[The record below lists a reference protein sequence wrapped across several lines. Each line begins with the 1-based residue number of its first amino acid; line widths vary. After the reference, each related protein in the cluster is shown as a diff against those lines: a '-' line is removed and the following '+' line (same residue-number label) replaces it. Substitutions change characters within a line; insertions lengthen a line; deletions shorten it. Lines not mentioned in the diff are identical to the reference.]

1 MTPRQPGPAHP
12 DAVPAQP
19 ADRHPT
25 ATLAAVPAQGGGEDA
40 AGPGNTG
47 AASGAAGPERAARAE
62 RAERLALI
70 SRVVDT
76 SFEPSLLLRFADQR
90 LYPDT
95 DEFGDELIVV
105 AANVAAAD
113 LLVRAPDERR
123 LPGRGLTELMPWA
136 RASGLLDALREVLET
151 GTPLRIHEHG
161 YEDVSESAGRP
172 RPRSVSVGALSIE
185 PGLLLVTLRPNRGT
199 AGTDPVWEEKLHR
212 LAGTGPWEWDVRAGT
227 IYWYAQSLAVL
238 GSSLAPGPLAYDQP
252 PYVVHKDDADE
263 HEAFFGALVRDAR
276 PGHAEI
282 RVLQPTGAVRHI
294 RIGGD
299 PVTDA
304 AGEVVRVYG
313 SVQDV
318 TDRRRIQTAL
328 EIAQVQ
334 LAARRSRAD
343 SERQLAGLLQQV
355 IMPTGQA
362 PDALPG
368 IEIATRYRPASA
380 AAGVGGDW
388 YGVTR
393 LSNGKL
399 LLHVGDVAG
408 HGFPAA
414 TAMARLYHALHGLAV
429 TGDGSARLL
438 HWLNKLTCELPEFTI
453 ASACCALYDPARR
466 VLRLASAG
474 HPNPVLVRG
483 GRATVVPKPQGG
495 MLGVDPHGEFE
506 EQELAVE
513 AGDVL
518 LLYTDGLIERRRRA
532 PEENI
537 ASLLDNATR
546 PTEDLE
552 AYADQILD
560 RVRSDTDDDA
570 CLLAVRFT

>member
-1 MTPRQPGPAHP
+1 MTPRQPGPGSA
-12 DAVPAQP
+12 DAAPAQP
-19 ADRHPT
+19 ANQRQAP
-25 ATLAAVPAQGGGEDA
+25 AVPAQGGGVDA
-40 AGPGNTG
+40 VGPGNPGTG
-47 AASGAAGPERAARAE
+47 SAAPDAAPAERAARVE
-62 RAERLALI
+62 RAERLALL

-76 SFEPSLLLRFADQR
+76 SFEPSLLVRFADQR
-90 LYPDT
+90 LYAET
-95 DEFGDELIVV
+95 NELGDELVVV
-105 AANVAAAD
+105 AANIAAAD
-113 LLVRAPDERR
+113 LLVPAPDGRR
-123 LPGRGLTELMPWA
+123 LPGRKLTELMPWA
-136 RASGLLDALREVLET
+136 RGSGLFDALREVLET

-161 YEDVSESAGRP
+161 YEDVSEPGGRP
-172 RPRSVSVGALSIE
+172 RPRSVSVGALRIE

-199 AGTDPVWEEKLHR
+199 AGTDPAWEEKLHR

-227 IYWYAQSLAVL
+227 IYWHAQSLAVV
-238 GSSLAPGPLAYDQP
+238 GSSLAPGPLADDQP
-252 PYVVHKDDADE
+252 PYSVHKDDAEEYD
-263 HEAFFGALVRDAR
+263 AFFGALVRDAR
-276 PGHAEI
+276 SGHAEI

-304 AGEVVRVYG
+304 AGAVLRVYG

-343 SERQLAGLLQQV
+343 SERQLAGLLQQI

-393 LSNGKL
+393 LSDGKL

-453 ASACCALYDPARR
+453 ASACCALYDPERR

-495 MLGVDPHGEFE
+495 MLGVDAHGEFE
-506 EQELAVE
+506 EQELAIE
-513 AGDVL
+513 PGDVL

-537 ASLLDNATR
+537 ASLLHYATR

>member
-1 MTPRQPGPAHP
+1 MTPRQPGPARS
-12 DAVPAQP
+12 DAVPAVP
-19 ADRHPT
+19 AEPAKQRPT
-25 ATLAAVPAQGGGEDA
+25 TARTLGAASAVPAQGGEAA
-40 AGPGNTG
+40 AGSDR
-47 AASGAAGPERAARAE
+47 ASRAE

-76 SFEPSLLLRFADQR
+76 SFEPSLLVRFADER
-90 LYPDT
+90 LYAET
-95 DEFGDELIVV
+95 DELGDELIVV

-113 LLVRAPDERR
+113 LLVPAPDERR
-123 LPGRGLTELMPWA
+123 LPGRKLTELMPWA
-136 RASGLLDALREVLET
+136 RPSGLLGALREVLET

-161 YEDVSESAGRP
+161 YEDAVESGGRA
-172 RPRSVSVGALSIE
+172 RPRSVSVGALRIE

-199 AGTDPVWEEKLHR
+199 AGTDPAWEEKLHR

-238 GSSLAPGPLAYDQP
+238 GSGLAPGPLADDQP
-252 PYVVHKDDADE
+252 PYAVHKDDAEE
-263 HEAFFGALVRDAR
+263 HDAFFGALVRDAR

-299 PVTDA
+299 PVTDE

-362 PDALPG
+362 SDALPG

-393 LSNGKL
+393 LSDGKL

-453 ASACCALYDPARR
+453 ASACCALYDPAARA
-466 VLRLASAG
+466 LRLASAG
-474 HPNPVLVRG
+474 HPNPVLVRD

-495 MLGVDPHGEFE
+495 MLGVDANGEFE
-506 EQELAVE
+506 EQELAIE
-513 AGDVL
+513 PGDVL

-537 ASLLDNATR
+537 ASLLDYATR

-552 AYADQILD
+552 AYADRILD

>member
-1 MTPRQPGPAHP
+1 MTSRQPGPGGA
-12 DAVPAQP
+12 DAAPAQP
-19 ADRHPT
+19 ANQRP
-25 ATLAAVPAQGGGEDA
+25 APAVAAVPAQGGG
-40 AGPGNTG
+40 PVG
-47 AASGAAGPERAARAE
+47 AAPGARAE
-62 RAERLALI
+62 RAERLALL

-76 SFEPSLLLRFADQR
+76 SFEPALLVRFADER
-90 LYPDT
+90 LYAET
-95 DEFGDELIVV
+95 DELGDELVVV
-105 AANVAAAD
+105 AANVAAAE
-113 LLVRAPDERR
+113 LLVPAPDKRR
-123 LPGRGLTELMPWA
+123 LPGRKLTDLMPWA
-136 RASGLLDALREVLET
+136 RGSGLLDALREVLET

-161 YEDVSESAGRP
+161 YEDVSESGGRA
-172 RPRSVSVGALSIE
+172 RPRSVSVGALRIE

-199 AGTDPVWEEKLHR
+199 ADTDPAWEEKLHR

-227 IYWYAQSLAVL
+227 VYWHAQALAVL
-238 GSSLAPGPLAYDQP
+238 GSGLAPGPLADDQH
-252 PYVVHKDDADE
+252 PYSVHKDDAEE
-263 HEAFFGALVRDAR
+263 HGAFLGALVRDAR

-282 RVLQPTGAVRHI
+282 RVLQPTNGAVRHI
-294 RIGGD
+294 RFGGD

-304 AGEVVRVYG
+304 AGAVVRVYG

-343 SERQLAGLLQQV
+343 SERQLAGLLQQI

-393 LSNGKL
+393 LSDGRL

-453 ASACCALYDPARR
+453 ASACCALYDPERR
-466 VLRLASAG
+466 TLRLASAG

-495 MLGVDPHGEFE
+495 MLGVDANGEFE

-513 AGDVL
+513 PGDVL

-537 ASLLDNATR
+537 ASLLDYATR

>member
-1 MTPRQPGPAHP
+1 MSPRQPGRDRPGVAP
-12 DAVPAQP
+12 DTQRRAS
-19 ADRHPT
+19 
-25 ATLAAVPAQGGGEDA
+25 LGVPAQGVGEGTSA
-40 AGPGNTG
+40 AGHGRGTD
-47 AASGAAGPERAARAE
+47 AE
-62 RAERLALI
+62 RGGLDDRLALLR
-70 SRVVDT
+70 RVLDA
-76 SFEPSLLLRFADQR
+76 SFEPSLLVGFADR
-90 LYPDT
+90 ATTADEKPDGRA
-95 DEFGDELIVV
+95 DDDELVV
-105 AANVAAAD
+105 LAASVAAAD
-113 LLVRAPDERR
+113 LLVPGPGDRQ
-123 LPGRGLTELMPWA
+123 LPGRALPELMPWS

-161 YEDVSESAGRP
+161 YEDGAEPGGRI
-172 RPRSVSVGALSIE
+172 RPRSVSVGAHRIE

-199 AGTDPVWEEKLHR
+199 AGTGPAWEEKLHR
-212 LAGTGPWEWDVRAGT
+212 LVGTGPWEWDVRAGT
-227 IYWYAQSLAVL
+227 VYWYAQALAVL
-238 GSSLAPGPLAYDQP
+238 GADLAPGPLPAEQP
-252 PYVVHKDDADE
+252 PFVVHQDDAAE
-263 HEAFFGALVRDAR
+263 YEAFFAALARDAR
-276 PGHAEI
+276 PGHVEV
-282 RVLQPTGAVRHI
+282 RVLQSAGAVRHI
-294 RIGGD
+294 RIGGE
-299 PVTDA
+299 PVRDA
-304 AGEVVRVYG
+304 AGEVARVYG

-318 TDRRRIQTAL
+318 TDRRRTQTAL

-368 IEIATRYRPASA
+368 IELAARYRPASA

-393 LSNGKL
+393 LSDGRL

-429 TGDGSARLL
+429 TGGGSARLL

-453 ASACCALYDPARR
+453 ASACCAVYDPARR
-466 VLRLASAG
+466 VLSLASAG

-483 GRATVVPKPQGG
+483 GRAAIVAKPQGG
-495 MLGVDPHGEFE
+495 MLGVDPEGAFE
-506 EQELAVE
+506 EQEHVIE
-513 AGDVL
+513 PGDVL

-532 PEENI
+532 PEDNI
-537 ASLLDNATR
+537 ASLLDYATR

-552 AYADQILD
+552 AYADQILR

-570 CLLAVRFT
+570 CLLAVRFQ

>member
-1 MTPRQPGPAHP
+1 MTPREPGPDAGP
-12 DAVPAQP
+12 AEPVDRPASAVPVQ
-19 ADRHPT
+19 DR
-25 ATLAAVPAQGGGEDA
+25 LAGALP
-40 AGPGNTG
+40 PG
-47 AASGAAGPERAARAE
+47 RAE
-62 RAERLALI
+62 RAERWALLN
-70 SRVVDT
+70 RVVDT
-76 SFEPSLLLRFADQR
+76 SFEPSLLVRFADEE
-90 LYPDT
+90 LYREA
-95 DEFGDELIVV
+95 DEPGDELVVV

-113 LLVRAPDERR
+113 LLLPAPDERR
-123 LPGRGLTELMPWA
+123 LPGRRLTGLMPWA

-151 GTPLRIHEHG
+151 GIPLRIHEHG
-161 YEDVSESAGRP
+161 YEDAAEHGGRA
-172 RPRSVSVGALSIE
+172 RPRSVSVGALRIE

-199 AGTDPVWEEKLHR
+199 AGTDPAWEEKLHR
-212 LAGTGPWEWDVRAGT
+212 LAGTGPWEWDVRSGT
-227 IYWYAQSLAVL
+227 IYWYAQALAVL
-238 GSSLAPGPLAYDQP
+238 GSGLAPGPLADDQP
-252 PYVVHKDDADE
+252 AYTVHKDDADE
-263 HEAFFGALVRDAR
+263 HDAFFSALVRDGR
-276 PGHAEI
+276 SGHVEV

-299 PVTDA
+299 PVADPV
-304 AGEVVRVYG
+304 GEVVRVYG

-318 TDRRRIQTAL
+318 TDRRRTQTAL

-393 LSNGKL
+393 LSDGRL

-429 TGDGSARLL
+429 TGGGSARLL

-453 ASACCALYDPARR
+453 ASACCALYDPDRR
-466 VLRLASAG
+466 VLTLASAG

-483 GRATVVPKPQGG
+483 GRAMIVAKPHGG

-506 EQELAVE
+506 EQELALE
-513 AGDVL
+513 PGDVL

-537 ASLLDNATR
+537 ASLLDHAAR

-552 AYADQILD
+552 AYADRILH